1 MAGGKLT
8 IGDLAARSGTKVQ
21 TVRYYEQVGILPK
34 PGRSAGNHRLY
45 GQRDLDRLVFVRRGR
60 ELGFS
65 LEDMRR
71 LMSLA
76 DRADLSCDEADA
88 IASAHLEEVREKI
101 AQLRSLEEEL
111 GRMVSQCR
119 HGTVSDCR
127 VIEALSA
134 RNPCGSRTAG

>member
-8 IGDLAARSGTKVQ
+8 IGDLAEHGGTKVQ
-21 TVRYYEQVGILPK
+21 TVRYYEQIGILPK
-34 PGRSAGNHRLY
+34 PGRSAGNQRLY

-60 ELGFS
+60 ALGFS
-65 LEDMRR
+65 LEDIRR
-71 LMSLA
+71 LLSLA
-76 DRADLSCDEADA
+76 DRADLSCEEADA

-101 AQLRSLEEEL
+101 VRLQSLEAEL
-111 GRMVSQCR
+111 ERMVTRCR

-134 RNPCGSRTAG
+134 GKTGEGEPD